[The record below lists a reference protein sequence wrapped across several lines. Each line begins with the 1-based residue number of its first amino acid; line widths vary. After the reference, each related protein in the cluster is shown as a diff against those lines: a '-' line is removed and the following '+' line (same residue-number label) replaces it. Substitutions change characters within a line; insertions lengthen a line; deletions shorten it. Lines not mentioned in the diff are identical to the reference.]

1 MYDGIFKILHIEWG
15 CKYPLQSCIKY
26 RFSTTISI
34 MCRVIRAKKSPCED
48 WLLFLIGQKRCS
60 SRLVILNCHPH
71 IVARCRPEIIII
83 NCQTWFFG
91 LPNWKKIISLPF
103 WANSLPLN
111 HFIWYSLPSSWMTND
126 HYDVKI
132 KKIKNIAL
140 YPNRSSHVTMCL
152 FHAWMHHCM
161 QNFR

>member
-15 CKYPLQSCIKY
+15 CEYPLQSCIKY

-71 IVARCRPEIIII
+71 ILLQDVDLKLLSLIVKPGFSGYRIARKLYHYHFEQIRYLWIILYDTHYHPHEWPMII
-83 NCQTWFFG
+83 MM
-91 LPNWKKIISLPF
+91 LK
-103 WANSLPLN
+103 
-111 HFIWYSLPSSWMTND
+111 
-126 HYDVKI
+126 
-132 KKIKNIAL
+132 
-140 YPNRSSHVTMCL
+140 
-152 FHAWMHHCM
+152 
-161 QNFR
+161 